1 MRRTLIASHHIRELV
16 DASDYRI
23 FENAVVYNVVLLVA
37 KRKCSAPTRVRHH
50 RSNADFAEHTGHEFT
65 IDQQFFASL
74 KDSRLDTHPP
84 DTAAIRIAERAW
96 RKSVRF
102 DQICLV
108 AYGARLN
115 HRTRGR
121 EFGKTH
127 YISPTQAFGS
137 KKFCEGE
144 NIERYSF
151 SQNGW
156 LNYTPNDHYNPMFP
170 ELFDR
175 EKLMCIRVVKDRLR
189 FAYDS
194 DGFYNSHTV
203 INCVRLDLLTGA
215 KHRTAVKAVKATNM
229 VLAKQFDYRFLLAVL
244 NSQFTNWYFVH
255 FLSDSLNF
263 YPNDAKQLPIP
274 KASAAEQR
282 PIVQLVD
289 SILKAKASDPA
300 ADTGADEA
308 EIDQLVH
315 ALYGLTDAEVS
326 VVAGMQLC

>member
-37 KRKCSAPTRVRHH
+37 KCKSSAPTRVRHH

-65 IDQQFFASL
+65 IDQKFFASL
-74 KDSRLDTHPP
+74 KDSRLDTNPP

-96 RKSVRF
+96 HKSVRL

-121 EFGKTH
+121 EFGKAH
-127 YISPTQAFGS
+127 YISPTQASGS

-156 LNYTPNDHYNPMFP
+156 LNYTPNEHYNPMFP
-170 ELFDR
+170 ELFEN
-175 EKLMCIRVVKDRLR
+175 EKLMFINVVKDRLR

-203 INCVRLDLLTGA
+203 VNCVRLDLLPGA
-215 KHRTAVKAVKATNM
+215 KHRTAVKAVTAADMALSKR
-229 VLAKQFDYRFLLAVL
+229 FDYRFLLAVL
-244 NSQFTNWYFVH
+244 NSQFTNWYFVQ
-255 FLSDSLNF
+255 FLSESLHF

-274 KASAAEQR
+274 EASAVEQR

-289 SILKAKASDPA
+289 SILKVKAADPA

-308 EIDQLVH
+308 EIDRLVY
-315 ALYGLTDAEVS
+315 ALYGLTDVEVA
-326 VVAGMQLC
+326 VVAGKG